1 MEKYSVGELGEARLT
16 MIETAMAFLMDMP
29 VFDER
34 NWSNDKTI
42 DELGRDIA
50 QGFTNMGKSPEF
62 LELITTVAKNQCAV
76 DRQLY
81 KNREARKILKYG
93 GTPRL
98 RYSSPRNEWGE
109 CE

>member
-1 MEKYSVGELGEARLT
+1 MKKYSVGELGEARFT
-16 MIETAMAFLMDMP
+16 MIETAIAFLMDMP

-42 DELGRDIA
+42 EELGRDIA
-50 QGFTNMGKSPEF
+50 QAFTNMGKSPEF
-62 LELITTVAKNQCAV
+62 LELITAVAKKQCDV

-81 KNREARKILKYG
+81 KNREARKVLNYSAS
-93 GTPRL
+93 RHYL
-98 RYSSPRNEWGE
+98 RQRNECGE